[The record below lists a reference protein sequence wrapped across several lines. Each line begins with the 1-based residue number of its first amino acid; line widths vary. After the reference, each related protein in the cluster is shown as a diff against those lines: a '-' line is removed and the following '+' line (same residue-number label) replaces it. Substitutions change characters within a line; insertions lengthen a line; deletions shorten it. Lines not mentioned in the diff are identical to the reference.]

1 MSDGCDISDWTDGR
15 FSESVIESVA
25 TAIRTIAGNRPVL
38 LVGYSGGAM
47 VSGLVILRHP
57 EINVRQWI
65 TIAGVLN
72 HTDWTNYFGDSPLI
86 KSLDMTQLPDVP
98 QLHYVGADDDIVP
111 LELTQRMASDT
122 DIIVIPN
129 ATHNDFKNLKLDFL
143 D

>member
-1 MSDGCDISDWTDGR
+1 MDNNCRGV
-15 FSESVIESVA
+15 ESH
-25 TAIRTIAGNRPVL
+25 
-38 LVGYSGGAM
+38 
-47 VSGLVILRHP
+47 GLDQL
-57 EINVRQWI
+57 
-65 TIAGVLN
+65 
-72 HTDWTNYFGDSPLI
+72 FCDSPLI